1 MSAVT
6 ASTRRLWLA
15 AGWMIL
21 GYVVLTF
28 VGAVFETNVTLG
40 DKPSHVA
47 SGLVSSSMTK
57 AFTGGYIEFIA
68 GMVFLVAVLLVAR
81 LLHGVEDVTGW
92 LSSCI
97 SGATVVYTAVGVAT
111 GGAAGAA
118 ALYNGHHGAPLAVVT
133 TVNDIRNIGFSLSG
147 GIAGVIVLAVAAAG
161 AVTQLLPRW
170 FSYAGYIVGVVMIA
184 AVPAA
189 KAGAPQTLLW
199 YAWLVALG
207 VLALRVPRRATQSTH
222 ALVPASA

>member
-68 GMVFLVAVLLVAR
+68 GMVFL
-81 LLHGVEDVTGW
+81 
-92 LSSCI
+92 
-97 SGATVVYTAVGVAT
+97 
-111 GGAAGAA
+111 GAAGAA

-199 YAWLVALG
+199 YAWLVALA
-207 VLALRVPRRATQSTH
+207 VLALRIPRRAAEPTH